1 MLADLLYLGLL
12 ALLVFFA
19 WAFVHLCDWLTEP
32 SGDRYTG
39 EEPKR

>member
-1 MLADLLYLGLL
+1 MSDVAMIALFL
-12 ALLVFFA
+12 LLVLLA

>member
-1 MLADLLYLGLL
+1 MSDLSMIALVLL
-12 ALLVFFA
+12 LSFLA

-32 SGDRYTG
+32 SGERYGG